1 MAASDELL
9 TARFNQDASCVAVGT
24 RRGYQLFTCAPFASQ
39 HSSADGGVAVIEMLF
54 SSSLVALVSAGERP
68 GDSPRRLRLWN
79 TRSNTS
85 ICDLNFSTAVL
96 AVRMNK
102 ARLIAALETKL
113 HFFELS
119 TMKLLHTLETAPN
132 PRGLVELSAEADSC
146 HCALPAGQ
154 PEGQALLFDAANLC
168 ALNTVQAH
176 RSKLAAMALSP
187 RGELLATASE
197 KGTVIRVH
205 TFPQGG
211 LAHTFRRGSMPA
223 TISSLAFS
231 PGVLVGGMREAS
243 AVLLAAASTTG
254 TVHVWRLDAQRGG
267 GDGGAPPD
275 VARSAS
281 GAVSAAVGGAAS
293 RLPLVS
299 GERDF
304 ASVKLAAPAGA
315 TCHAALHDGRTN
327 EAVSGDMTL
336 RHSLYVWTDAGAWYA
351 YSLDP
356 LRGGE
361 CALVDEQRLVSAAR

>member
-1 MAASDELL
+1 MSPL
-9 TARFNQDASCVAVGT
+9 TASFVRPSCSAAWQVAPAGTASFTDAKSRSPETNGSRDA
-24 RRGYQLFTCAPFASQ
+24 AP
-39 HSSADGGVAVIEMLF
+39 
-54 SSSLVALVSAGERP
+54 P
-68 GDSPRRLRLWN
+68 
-79 TRSNTS
+79 
-85 ICDLNFSTAVL
+85 TA
-96 AVRMNK
+96 A
-102 ARLIAALETKL
+102 
-113 HFFELS
+113 
-119 TMKLLHTLETAPN
+119 ETAPN

-254 TVHVWRLDAQRGG
+254 TVHVWRLDAQRG
-267 GDGGAPPD
+267 A
-275 VARSAS
+275 
-281 GAVSAAVGGAAS
+281 
-293 RLPLVS
+293 
-299 GERDF
+299 
-304 ASVKLAAPAGA
+304 
-315 TCHAALHDGRTN
+315 
-327 EAVSGDMTL
+327 
-336 RHSLYVWTDAGAWYA
+336 
-351 YSLDP
+351 
-356 LRGGE
+356 
-361 CALVDEQRLVSAAR
+361 